1 MSKKVFID
9 FGSGPKVDKLIQ
21 YRNEGYYTISVNK
34 SDIELY
40 LNKGK
45 GRDIEYYK
53 LVTDE
58 MFFFDFSNLNNKC
71 NNHKADDW
79 HCGAVLEHVEIEKI
93 DGFLQNMLNHSKD
106 TFNGNINIDLSD
118 HKGGF
123 RHYDNFKDHEWRY
136 IRNILKRDEWY
147 EKIKKFFR
155 ITAYSEKFRF
165 EDDQNRPSSIAFKV
179 TRK

>member
-79 HCGAVLEHVEIEKI
+79 HCGAVLEHVEPEKI

-106 TFNGNINIDLSD
+106 DFTGKINIDLSD

-123 RHYDNFKDHEWRY
+123 RHYDNFKSREWWF
-136 IRNILKRDEWY
+136 IQNTLKRDEWY
-147 EKIKKFFR
+147 EKIRKYFYISSYREAF
-155 ITAYSEKFRF
+155 KFRD
-165 EDDQNRPSSIAFKV
+165 EQNRPTTLFFTVS
-179 TRK
+179 RK